1 VFNEVGQGAKA
12 FARMHSHLVRTRIPI
27 SCSLQV
33 KALIPSSFCNQT
45 AAKKQHVV
53 ESNQKSFVRDTNA
66 GVDAGVFF
74 GRLIR
79 PFGTLPSGR
88 ISGPSAE
95 FISVT
100 RLRPGAS
107 DAMQYASPVLQPLC
121 APMNNPFRRQRAEG
135 GRVSLNPGT

>member
-1 VFNEVGQGAKA
+1 
-12 FARMHSHLVRTRIPI
+12 MHSHLDRTRIPI
-27 SCSLQV
+27 PCSKQA
-33 KALIPSSFCNQT
+33 KALIPSSFCEFS
-45 AAKKQHVV
+45 AAKKQHVAD
-53 ESNQKSFVRDTNA
+53 SNKKLFVQATNA
-66 GVDAGVFF
+66 GSDAGVFF

-79 PFGTLPSGR
+79 PFGRLPSGR

-107 DAMQYASPVLQPLC
+107 VAKQYASRVHQPLC
-121 APMNNPFRRQRAEG
+121 APMNNPFRQQRAEG

>member
-1 VFNEVGQGAKA
+1 
-12 FARMHSHLVRTRIPI
+12 MHSHLDRTRIPI
-27 SCSLQV
+27 TCPAQV
-33 KALIPSSFCNQT
+33 KALIPPSFCEVF

-53 ESNQKSFVRDTNA
+53 ASNQKLFVQATNA
-66 GVDAGVFF
+66 GSDAGVFF

-79 PFGTLPSGR
+79 PFGMLPSGR

-107 DAMQYASPVLQPLC
+107 DAKQHAPRVHQPLC
-121 APMNNPFRRQRAEG
+121 APMNNPFRQQRAEG